1 MRPGPIQKL
10 KSEPTQQEPGATNK
24 NLKQTTAKPA
34 LPPERDT
41 RPRQSEAPTSDIST
55 AVERKNST
63 GKPEHKSVEREHVVR
78 EQLRRRQSA
87 TPAPPADARPSGTP
101 PDHSNKTDEAATKA
115 LGTTEPGFLK
125 GLYQQL
131 FDANARGDDK
141 IDYGAVFSLAVLKGA
156 KPKDELDAMHVVQM
170 AAINMAIIKL
180 SGELARLEYVP
191 HLESITRAITQLA
204 RTYTAQLEA
213 RERYRTGGE
222 QKVTVQ
228 NVSVTEGSQAFVGNM
243 TQAAHGAPPDELANT
258 TLALTDARQPAM
270 EIVRESERIPIPL
283 RKKSKT

>member
-1 MRPGPIQKL
+1 
-10 KSEPTQQEPGATNK
+10 
-24 NLKQTTAKPA
+24 
-34 LPPERDT
+34 
-41 RPRQSEAPTSDIST
+41 
-55 AVERKNST
+55 
-63 GKPEHKSVEREHVVR
+63 
-78 EQLRRRQSA
+78 
-87 TPAPPADARPSGTP
+87 
-101 PDHSNKTDEAATKA
+101 
-115 LGTTEPGFLK
+115 
-125 GLYQQL
+125 
-131 FDANARGDDK
+131 
-141 IDYGAVFSLAVLKGA
+141 
-156 KPKDELDAMHVVQM
+156 MHVVQM
-170 AAINMAIIKL
+170 AAINMAIIRL